1 MEESWNHFLR
11 RCWTLHCRLVK
22 IPPPPSWKK
31 YFDSRDG
38 GSTFVKGG
46 ALWKFH
52 WQNWN
57 STCSQLTH
65 YWEKHNSYTDIRSL
79 NINATLKMCC
89 KKGLSQRIVQ
99 KFYNIITYHFN
110 ETLLPV
116 MNVKAT
122 VILINVFSFIFPRDL
137 TFLKQTLL
145 KHCVSGADAS
155 LSWIASEDVH

>member
-1 MEESWNHFLR
+1 
-11 RCWTLHCRLVK
+11 
-22 IPPPPSWKK
+22 
-31 YFDSRDG
+31 
-38 GSTFVKGG
+38 
-46 ALWKFH
+46 
-52 WQNWN
+52 
-57 STCSQLTH
+57 
-65 YWEKHNSYTDIRSL
+65 
-79 NINATLKMCC
+79 MCC